1 MSKVKE
7 RVGPRGLQIPKA
19 VLEES
24 GICEGMPVLIEPVAG
39 ALRIVPE
46 EVNVGAI
53 RKVALRYLLHHVG
66 DAVDVSPPR
75 RIGSKWQVDVTLPP
89 RQTVLGVLTH
99 TGDGVLLLEESTSPE
114 EMIRKAH
121 EA

>member
-7 RVGPRGLQIPKA
+7 RVGPRGLQIPRA

-24 GICEGMPVLIEPVAG
+24 GIYEGMPVIIEPMAG

-46 EVNVGAI
+46 EANAAAI
-53 RKVALRYLLHHVG
+53 RKAALRYLLHHVG

-75 RIGSKWQVDVTLPP
+75 RVGSKWQVDVLLPH

-99 TGDGVLLLEESTSPE
+99 TGNGALLLEESTSQE

-121 EA
+121 AA